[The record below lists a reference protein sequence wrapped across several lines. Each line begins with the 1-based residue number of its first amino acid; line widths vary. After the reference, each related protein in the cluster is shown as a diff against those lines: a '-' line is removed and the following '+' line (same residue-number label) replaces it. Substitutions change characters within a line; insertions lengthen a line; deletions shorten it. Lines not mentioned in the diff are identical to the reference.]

1 MSWLLELF
9 ASSGF
14 GGIIGTIGA
23 YFTRKAEL
31 AKMKEQ
37 HSFELKSRDLDMKEA
52 TSERSHELSMADKQM
67 QRAKVEGE
75 MEERQIEAESF
86 KETVKQAALSTGIT
100 FVDAIKGLMRPAIT
114 VYLLIN
120 TTVLTF
126 AVGSITGGLDSIPS
140 NELADLYKTIIL
152 QVVALTALAVSWWFG
167 SRPARS

>member
-1 MSWLLELF
+1 MEWLLELF

-14 GGIIGTIGA
+14 GGIIGMIGS
-23 YFTRKAEL
+23 FMTRKIEL

-37 HSFELKSRDLDMKEA
+37 NQFELKTRELDMQEA
-52 TSERSHELSMADKQM
+52 SNERSHELSMADKQM

-75 MEERQIEAESF
+75 MNEREIEAESF
-86 KETVKQAALSTGIT
+86 KETVKQAAISTGIK

-126 AVGSITGGLDSIPS
+126 AVGSITGGLDNIPS